1 MLTHSRL
8 YSGVTYPTESLL
20 MINIYLF
27 LAEELNASQHA
38 FTDDFGD
45 WHQATHREM
54 LMHRSDAVTH

>member
-1 MLTHSRL
+1 
-8 YSGVTYPTESLL
+8 
-20 MINIYLF
+20 MINVYLF
-27 LAEELNASQHA
+27 LAEELAASQHA